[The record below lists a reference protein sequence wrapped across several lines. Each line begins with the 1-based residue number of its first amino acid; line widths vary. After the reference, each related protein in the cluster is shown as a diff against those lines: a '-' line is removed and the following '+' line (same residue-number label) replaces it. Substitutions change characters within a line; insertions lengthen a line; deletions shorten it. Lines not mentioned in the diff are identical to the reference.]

1 MGACERRNR
10 RWLARTAL
18 TLAAL
23 DLLCSQSRAC
33 EMSLTGKILFIT
45 GEIFKGDEF
54 KFRDF
59 LSEIHAKVAEVRLN
73 SPGGNIYASGEIGR
87 QIRDAGLTTLV
98 DARRDICASACTV
111 LFASG
116 KERVYLNAR
125 GPEGVMGHEG
135 FRGLGFHQGSIP
147 DQPLESRYSGDG
159 TAAMIRYYYEF
170 GVPAAAGLVDKAPP
184 ERIFAVSG
192 ASALSMGIATR
203 ITDAHIASAN

>member
-1 MGACERRNR
+1 
-10 RWLARTAL
+10 
-18 TLAAL
+18 
-23 DLLCSQSRAC
+23 
-33 EMSLTGKILFIT
+33 MSLTGKILSIT

-59 LSEIHAKVAEVRLN
+59 LSAVGAKVAEVRLN

-87 QIRDAGLTTLV
+87 QIREAGLTTLV

-116 KERVYLNAR
+116 TQRVYLNAR

-147 DQPLESRYSGDG
+147 DQPQQNRYSGDG
-159 TAAMIRYYYEF
+159 TAAMIRYFNEF
-170 GVPAAAGLVDKAPP
+170 GVPGAAGLVDKAPP

-192 ASALSMGIATR
+192 LSALSLGIATR
-203 ITDAHIASAN
+203 ISDAHIASAN

>member
-1 MGACERRNR
+1 MGACERRTR

-18 TLAAL
+18 TFAAL
-23 DLLCSQSRAC
+23 NLLCSQSRAC
-33 EMSLTGKILFIT
+33 EISLAGKFLVLT

-59 LSEIHAKVAEVRLN
+59 LSAVGAKVGAVRLN

-87 QIRDAGLTTLV
+87 QICEAGLTTIV

-111 LFASG
+111 LFAGG

-125 GPEGVMGHEG
+125 GPEGLMGHDG

-147 DQPLESRYSGDG
+147 GETQQNRYSGDG
-159 TAAMIRYYYEF
+159 TAAMIRYYNEF

-192 ASALSMGIATR
+192 ASALSLGIATR
-203 ITDAHIASAN
+203 ISDAHMASAN